1 MERFR
6 DRGQHTVETFL
17 RRISFEQL
25 WCFLWW
31 SSCWSTARS
40 LLQKLQG
47 AAPKGSDPL
56 RLLLD
61 EEAAEGT
68 SKERG
73 FTKEDRGSLRKC
85 IEEELKDFSLHFA
98 GSDFWCGVSLERY
111 FPQEWCPSWWQ
122 FRQAAGQ
129 WLREPHSQDPGES
142 ETTEDPEQEHCV
154 CTLGEWLSL
163 LESLDTRGRLMN
175 AVKLGSRV
183 VEAGWVLRD
192 EYIRDAEIPALPL
205 WLTFDNEDAAGCKCC
220 NPKRST

>member
-1 MERFR
+1 MFYPF
-6 DRGQHTVETFL
+6 GGSGKVETFL

-111 FPQEWCPSWWQ
+111 FPQVGFSPQ
-122 FRQAAGQ
+122 
-129 WLREPHSQDPGES
+129 
-142 ETTEDPEQEHCV
+142 
-154 CTLGEWLSL
+154 
-163 LESLDTRGRLMN
+163 DTRIFFVLTLKHRRSGVHHGGSSGRRL
-175 AVKLGSRV
+175 ASG
-183 VEAGWVLRD
+183 
-192 EYIRDAEIPALPL
+192 
-205 WLTFDNEDAAGCKCC
+205 
-220 NPKRST
+220 